1 MQTIFYTN
9 QNIFFYTDSI
19 LMNYINE
26 NFRLN
31 SLENEK
37 KYIEFKKKIDID
49 LEQNHFIH
57 IKIYL

>member
-1 MQTIFYTN
+1 
-9 QNIFFYTDSI
+9 
-19 LMNYINE
+19 MNYINE